1 MAQTIK
7 IKRSTTT
14 AAPSSLTAGELAYSD
29 NSDKLFIGAP
39 ADNAVVAIG
48 GKLYIDML
56 DHTAGILTADSAII
70 VDSNSKVNKLLTGN
84 IRINNTTNHIDTSSG
99 DLTINPA
106 SNLVLTTGT
115 IDLSGQ
121 NTEFAIVDNS
131 STGLTISEGSNN
143 YITLQTTNSNEKIIF
158 NKQLQFGNLSSNGY
172 NLPLTDGNS
181 GQALITNGSG
191 AVTFTTISTNL
202 TVGADTGSDD
212 VVSLISDV
220 LEFQGGTSVN
230 TAVTNNVITINADI
244 ATASARGVASF
255 NSSHFTVSAGAVS
268 ANDATTS
275 NKGIASFD
283 STDFTVSSGAVTVNA
298 TTLGSS
304 TLNPGAT
311 TTSLAGLQQLD
322 VDNVRVDTNTIST
335 TDTNGDLVLSPDGT
349 GTVTVPSGYKNRTGF
364 GANSLVSKEY
374 VDAIKQSLDVKDSV
388 KVATTANISLSGTQ
402 TIDGASTSAG
412 DRVLV
417 KDQSTAADNGIYV
430 VAAGS
435 WSRATDADSS
445 AKVTPGM
452 FVFVELGTA
461 GGDNGYVLTNDSV
474 TLGSTALAFT
484 QFSGAGQIT
493 AGDALTKTG
502 NTLNVAADNKTL
514 QINSDT
520 VRIKGIGATAVGDIL
535 LGQAADG
542 GYTAHAKPGSS
553 ATAYDY
559 VLSMNTSG
567 AARWANTL
575 DGGTF

>member
-1 MAQTIK
+1 MANTIQ
-7 IKRSTTT
+7 IKRSTSS
-14 AAPSSLTAGELAYSD
+14 AAPSSLAAGEIAYSS
-29 NSDKLFIGAP
+29 NSNKFFIGHP
-39 ADNAVVAIG
+39 DGTTGNVVIG
-48 GKLYIDML
+48 GNLYVNML
-56 DHTAGILTADSAII
+56 DHTAGTLTASSAIL
-70 VDSNSKVNKLLTGN
+70 VDSNSKIDQLLVDN
-84 IRINNTTNHIDTSSG
+84 IRIGTTANTIDTSSG
-99 DLTINPA
+99 DLALTVA
-106 SNLVLTTGT
+106 GGNLDLTGGN
-115 IDLSGQ
+115 L
-121 NTEFAIVDNS
+121 FLKARDNS
-131 STGLTISEGSNN
+131 ATALRIGEGTTPYLTFDTSNG
-143 YITLQTTNSNEKIIF
+143 TEKIITG
-158 NKQLQFGNLSSNGY
+158 KQLSVSGAYTLPTADGSN
-172 NLPLTDGNS
+172 

-191 AVTFTTISTNL
+191 AVSFTTISTNL
-202 TVGADTGSDD
+202 TVGADSGSND

-220 LEFQGGTSVN
+220 LTFTGGEGIDTTVSNN
-230 TAVTNNVITINADI
+230 TITIAAED
-244 ATASARGVASF
+244 ATASNKGVASF
-255 NSSHFTVSAGAVS
+255 
-268 ANDATTS
+268 DA
-275 NKGIASFD
+275 
-283 STDFTVSSGAVTVNA
+283 TDFTISSGAVSVNA
-298 TTLGSS
+298 TTLGS
-304 TLNPGAT
+304 TAVNPGTAT
-311 TTSLAGLQQLD
+311 SAIAGLTQID
-322 VDNVRVDTNTIST
+322 VDNVRIFDNSIAT
-335 TDTNGDLVLSPDGT
+335 TDSNGNLSLEPQGT
-349 GTVTVPSGYKNRTGF
+349 GSVVVPSGYKNRAGF
-364 GANSLVSKEY
+364 STNSLVTKEY

-402 TIDGASTSAG
+402 TIDGASVSAG

-417 KDQSTAADNGIYV
+417 KDQSTGADNGIYV
-430 VAAGS
+430 CAAGS

-474 TLGSTALAFT
+474 TLGSTALTFT

-559 VLSMNTSG
+559 ILSMNTSG